1 MFECIIDD
9 RVVETEE
16 GTTVLEAAQ
25 RHGIPI
31 PTLCTLKAL
40 GSNRSCRLCVVEAE
54 GPSLAPA
61 VLASCDLKASAGL
74 VIRTATPQLQK
85 IRRTILEL
93 LLAGL
98 PENREVQ
105 EIARKYNVESTPFE
119 HAGHDECVLCGICI
133 TACRA
138 KLGVSA
144 LSFAAQGDNERK
156 VAGFVQLDGSACIGC
171 GACANLCPIGAIGF
185 SDAGDKREMSIYG
198 RIVNTLDLVPCAS
211 CGRPFTTG
219 KVVDYL
225 ETCLEGK
232 VPEVR
237 RVYCPEC
244 ARVNYA
250 PALIAEQ
257 QSRQTGE
264 KA

>member
-1 MFECIIDD
+1 M
-9 RVVETEE
+9 
-16 GTTVLEAAQ
+16 LEVAR

-54 GPSLAPA
+54 GLSLAPT

-74 VIRTATPQLQK
+74 VVRTATPQLQK
-85 IRRTILEL
+85 IRQTILEL

-98 PENREVQ
+98 PENRDVQ

-119 HAGHDECVLCGICI
+119 NAGHDECVLCGICI

-171 GACANLCPIGAIGF
+171 GACANLCPIGVIGF
-185 SDAGDKREMSIYG
+185 SDSRRQKRD
-198 RIVNTLDLVPCAS
+198 VDLRENRQYPGS
-211 CGRPFTTG
+211 CFLR
-219 KVVDYL
+219 L
-225 ETCLEGK
+225 L
-232 VPEVR
+232 R
-237 RVYCPEC
+237 Q
-244 ARVNYA
+244 
-250 PALIAEQ
+250 ALHYR
-257 QSRQTGE
+257 QSRRLSGYLSRRERARGAEGVLSRVRQGQLC
-264 KA
+264 AGAHC